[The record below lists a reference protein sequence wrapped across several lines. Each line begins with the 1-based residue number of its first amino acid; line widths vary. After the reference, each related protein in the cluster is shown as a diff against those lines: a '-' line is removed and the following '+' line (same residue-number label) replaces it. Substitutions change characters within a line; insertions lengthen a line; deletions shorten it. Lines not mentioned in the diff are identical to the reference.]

1 MFLAALWTLRGE
13 RSVTRGPTRLTFP
26 SSVSACFLH
35 SLLSFLYS
43 DIFDTFFDYIIAYIR
58 CLIFLWFLPSL
69 LIISP
74 RYVSSVTSFITVP
87 WTFRV
92 GDSFL
97 CVVMNVF
104 KESDS
109 IPHLAIPLRSST
121 KASGS
126 ILAVPLMKNLNS
138 FKNQDNPFVTLWL
151 YFYF

>member
-1 MFLAALWTLRGE
+1 MFLQ
-13 RSVTRGPTRLTFP
+13 S
-26 SSVSACFLH
+26 LH
-35 SLLSFLYS
+35 SLLSHE
-43 DIFDTFFDYIIAYIR
+43 
-58 CLIFLWFLPSL
+58 L
-69 LIISP
+69 LGLG
-74 RYVSSVTSFITVP
+74 TC
-87 WTFRV
+87 

-138 FKNQDNPFVTLWL
+138 FKNQDNPFFTL
-151 YFYF
+151 